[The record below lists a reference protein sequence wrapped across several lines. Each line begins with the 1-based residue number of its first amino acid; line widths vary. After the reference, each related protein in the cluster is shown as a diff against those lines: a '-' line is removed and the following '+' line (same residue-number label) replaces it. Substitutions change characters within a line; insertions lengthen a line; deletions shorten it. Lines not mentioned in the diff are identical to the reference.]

1 VDETV
6 LRSGIKNKH
15 LFYQALK
22 QKCEVALSSR
32 IENGN
37 CVELLALADMHSC
50 PQLKRSAVL
59 YIKRSKYPLVR
70 SPTWSARV
78 GSVTK
83 QLQELLELVML

>member
-1 VDETV
+1 
-6 LRSGIKNKH
+6 
-15 LFYQALK
+15 
-22 QKCEVALSSR
+22 
-32 IENGN
+32 
-37 CVELLALADMHSC
+37 VELLALADMHSC
-50 PQLKRSAVL
+50 PQLKRAAVL